1 MNLQT
6 IVLRNILNRK
16 IRTALTVLGI
26 GVSIAAFVALTG
38 ITRNLERTL
47 KTTYESR
54 GTDLIVMEKGIVD
67 ILSSSISGSC
77 LEKIKSVPGV
87 EEVTPML
94 FGFYTFNL
102 MQYVLIY
109 GWEKGSYLFE
119 EVKVTGRPPQ
129 NPNEAMLGG
138 LAANRLNKKIGDEIA
153 IKGIK
158 LSIVGTFQSK
168 SLLEGGAVVMLLERL
183 QEIKQTPGK
192 VTVFNIR
199 VRANGT
205 PSNDKE
211 AGKMIDDV
219 QKKIEVLFPDLEVKN
234 VQTFMSSNTPLFI
247 ILGFTWAVSV
257 VAFIIVILGI
267 VNTMT
272 TSVLERTKE
281 IGILRAIG
289 WRNVKI
295 IYMVLYESVILGLL
309 GGIVGTVFGYVIM
322 NMLASRPRLEG
333 FMSRSYDWGFIL
345 AVVGLSGI
353 LGLISGLYP
362 AMKAISIEP
371 IRVLRHE

>member
-16 IRTALTVLGI
+16 SRTALTVLGVS
-26 GVSIAAFVALTG
+26 VSIAAFVALTG

-47 KTTYESR
+47 KMTYESR

-67 ILSSSISGSC
+67 ILSSSISGSY

-87 EEVTPML
+87 EDVTPIL

-119 EVKVTGRPPQ
+119 EIRITGRPPQ
-129 NPNEAMLGG
+129 NPNEAMVGG
-138 LAANRLNKKIGDEIA
+138 LAANRLHKKIGDEIA
-153 IKGIK
+153 IKGVK
-158 LSIVGTFQSK
+158 LSVVGTFQSK
-168 SLLEGGAVVMLLERL
+168 SLLEDGAVVMLLERL
-183 QEIKQTPGK
+183 QEIRQTPGK
-192 VTVFNIR
+192 VTAFNIK
-199 VRANGT
+199 VRSNGA
-205 PSNDKE
+205 PGNYKE
-211 AGKMIDDV
+211 AGRAIDEV
-219 QKKIEVLFPDLEVKN
+219 QQRIEVLFPDLEVKN

-257 VAFIIVILGI
+257 IAFIIVILGI

-272 TSVLERTKE
+272 TSVLERTEE

-289 WRNVKI
+289 WRNIKI
-295 IYMVLYESVILGLL
+295 IYMVLYESLIIGLL
-309 GGIVGTVFGYVIM
+309 GGIVGIVLGYVIM
-322 NMLASRPRLEG
+322 NVLASRPQLEG

-345 AVVGLSGI
+345 IVAGISGI
-353 LGLISGLYP
+353 LGLVSGLYP